1 MFIQKSDIQLL
12 KHYLPL
18 KPEQFIVNIDNK
30 WTNYAI

>member
-18 KPEQFIVNIDNK
+18 KAEQFTVNIDSK
-30 WTNYAI
+30 